1 MANGNF
7 IVTTALKKC
16 LKLTARKKVI
26 QGGTSASKTYSI
38 IPILIDYA
46 TKNPRHLI
54 TVVAESIPA
63 VRNGAVKIFQD
74 VMYDTNR
81 WIQDHWRSN
90 PMEYK
95 FSNGATIQFTS
106 FDNAGKA
113 KAAGKRDILFLNEA
127 NHINFDIAD
136 ALMVRSNSIWIDFN
150 PDHEFWAH
158 TETLKEPDSEF
169 LLLTYKDN
177 EGLPPEILQELL
189 IRQEKAKTNEYW
201 ANWCKVYIDGEIGVI
216 QGAIFQNWSIGEFD
230 NSLPHVYGLDFG
242 FSCFVADTLITT
254 DKGQKRIAD
263 INIGDLVLTQNG
275 FNKVLKVHNNGVKKV
290 VEKNIEIDF
299 GLINISCTL
308 EHNFK
313 ANNEWKQF
321 KNLQS
326 KDILTTNVIS
336 MEKNIKDIQTENIQ
350 TISTIKNLLVQKVLL
365 KHLLKY
371 FTLKCGNI
379 LKVIFQMVFTFTI
392 STIIHLIILLKTLIV
407 YPVQTTLKYIK
418 VLMATK
424 IEKEIQEALHTQKKI
439 GQVGEQKVLR
449 QFKKKIEY
457 VVLAVANILQQIHI
471 KNIAKRNVYEKQCL
485 LTLNIIK
492 KQIVSFVQKSLTK
505 TNILNKKPA
514 VHSAHIH
521 CQEIKEIKVVREY
534 EAEVF
539 DLTIENEHNYFANGI
554 LVHNCDPDSLIKVAV
569 DKKRKLIY
577 ASEVLYKT
585 GNSTEQLIDI
595 LNNRLQ
601 PLKSVVVADSADPRT
616 INDIRQNGL
625 NIYPARKGPD
635 SVRNGIKRIQDY
647 EIIVEENS
655 LNLLTELRNYIW
667 HDKRSQVPIDAYN
680 HQIDPLRYA
689 FDYLTQ
695 SALLISK

>member
-189 IRQEKAKTNEYW
+189 IRQEKAKTNDYW

-242 FSCFVADTLITT
+242 FS
-254 DKGQKRIAD
+254 
-263 INIGDLVLTQNG
+263 N
-275 FNKVLKVHNNGVKKV
+275 
-290 VEKNIEIDF
+290 
-299 GLINISCTL
+299 
-308 EHNFK
+308 
-313 ANNEWKQF
+313 
-321 KNLQS
+321 
-326 KDILTTNVIS
+326 
-336 MEKNIKDIQTENIQ
+336 
-350 TISTIKNLLVQKVLL
+350 
-365 KHLLKY
+365 
-371 FTLKCGNI
+371 
-379 LKVIFQMVFTFTI
+379 
-392 STIIHLIILLKTLIV
+392 
-407 YPVQTTLKYIK
+407 
-418 VLMATK
+418 
-424 IEKEIQEALHTQKKI
+424 
-439 GQVGEQKVLR
+439 
-449 QFKKKIEY
+449 
-457 VVLAVANILQQIHI
+457 
-471 KNIAKRNVYEKQCL
+471 
-485 LTLNIIK
+485 
-492 KQIVSFVQKSLTK
+492 
-505 TNILNKKPA
+505 
-514 VHSAHIH
+514 
-521 CQEIKEIKVVREY
+521 
-534 EAEVF
+534 
-539 DLTIENEHNYFANGI
+539 
-554 LVHNCDPDSLIKVAV
+554 DPDSLIKVAV

-585 GNSTEQLIDI
+585 GNSTEQLTKLLQAN
-595 LNNRLQ
+595 LNPSNSL
-601 PLKSVVVADSADPRT
+601 VVADSADPRT
-616 INDIRQNGL
+616 INDLRIKNF
-625 NIYPARKGPD
+625 NAIPATKGPD
-635 SVRNGIKRIQDY
+635 SVRNGIKRLQDY
-647 EIIVEENS
+647 EIIVTS
-655 LNLLTELRNYIW
+655 TSTNLIKELRNYVW
-667 HDKRSQVPIDAYN
+667 HDKKSEMPIDAYN

-689 FDYLTQ
+689 FDKLVPQ
-695 SALLISK
+695 STMYISGM

>member
-1 MANGNF
+1 MF
-7 IVTTALKKC
+7 IRTTAINKLLELK
-16 LKLTARKKVI
+16 ARKKII
-26 QGGTSASKTYSI
+26 QGGTSAGKTYGI

-189 IRQEKAKTNEYW
+189 IRQEKAKTNDYW

-216 QGAIFQNWSIGEFD
+216 QGAIFQNWTIGEFD
-230 NSLPHVYGLDFG
+230 TSLPHVYGLDFG
-242 FSCFVADTLITT
+242 FS
-254 DKGQKRIAD
+254 
-263 INIGDLVLTQNG
+263 N
-275 FNKVLKVHNNGVKKV
+275 
-290 VEKNIEIDF
+290 
-299 GLINISCTL
+299 
-308 EHNFK
+308 
-313 ANNEWKQF
+313 
-321 KNLQS
+321 
-326 KDILTTNVIS
+326 
-336 MEKNIKDIQTENIQ
+336 
-350 TISTIKNLLVQKVLL
+350 
-365 KHLLKY
+365 
-371 FTLKCGNI
+371 
-379 LKVIFQMVFTFTI
+379 
-392 STIIHLIILLKTLIV
+392 
-407 YPVQTTLKYIK
+407 
-418 VLMATK
+418 
-424 IEKEIQEALHTQKKI
+424 
-439 GQVGEQKVLR
+439 
-449 QFKKKIEY
+449 
-457 VVLAVANILQQIHI
+457 
-471 KNIAKRNVYEKQCL
+471 
-485 LTLNIIK
+485 
-492 KQIVSFVQKSLTK
+492 
-505 TNILNKKPA
+505 
-514 VHSAHIH
+514 
-521 CQEIKEIKVVREY
+521 
-534 EAEVF
+534 
-539 DLTIENEHNYFANGI
+539 
-554 LVHNCDPDSLIKVAV
+554 DPDSLIKVAV

-616 INDIRQNGL
+616 INDIRQKGL

-635 SVRNGIKRIQDY
+635 SVRNGIKRIQDF
-647 EIIVEENS
+647 EIIVEQNS
-655 LNLLTELRNYIW
+655 LNLLTELRNYVW

>member
-1 MANGNF
+1 MF
-7 IVTTALKKC
+7 IRTTAINKLLELK
-16 LKLTARKKVI
+16 ARKKII
-26 QGGTSASKTYSI
+26 QGGTSAGKTYGI

-189 IRQEKAKTNEYW
+189 IRQEKAKTNDYW

-216 QGAIFQNWSIGEFD
+216 QGAIFQNWTIGEFD
-230 NSLPHVYGLDFG
+230 TSLPHVYGLDFG
-242 FSCFVADTLITT
+242 FS
-254 DKGQKRIAD
+254 
-263 INIGDLVLTQNG
+263 N
-275 FNKVLKVHNNGVKKV
+275 
-290 VEKNIEIDF
+290 
-299 GLINISCTL
+299 
-308 EHNFK
+308 
-313 ANNEWKQF
+313 
-321 KNLQS
+321 
-326 KDILTTNVIS
+326 
-336 MEKNIKDIQTENIQ
+336 
-350 TISTIKNLLVQKVLL
+350 
-365 KHLLKY
+365 
-371 FTLKCGNI
+371 
-379 LKVIFQMVFTFTI
+379 
-392 STIIHLIILLKTLIV
+392 
-407 YPVQTTLKYIK
+407 
-418 VLMATK
+418 
-424 IEKEIQEALHTQKKI
+424 
-439 GQVGEQKVLR
+439 
-449 QFKKKIEY
+449 
-457 VVLAVANILQQIHI
+457 
-471 KNIAKRNVYEKQCL
+471 
-485 LTLNIIK
+485 
-492 KQIVSFVQKSLTK
+492 
-505 TNILNKKPA
+505 
-514 VHSAHIH
+514 
-521 CQEIKEIKVVREY
+521 
-534 EAEVF
+534 
-539 DLTIENEHNYFANGI
+539 
-554 LVHNCDPDSLIKVAV
+554 DPDSLIKVAV

-616 INDIRQNGL
+616 INDIRQKGL

-647 EIIVEENS
+647 EIIVEQNS
-655 LNLLTELRNYIW
+655 LNLLTELRNYVW